1 MSTPERKNSEE
12 KAESLNTGKIQGDEE
27 IRKKVLRSN
36 SFSTVPSFNSK
47 LNANVQNSF
56 SADSPYFSSYVENE
70 MNSMHIM
77 HQTLNDIA
85 ARTKTFGKCGALMAE
100 STRRLAL
107 ACRLRQ
113 SRTGE
118 DGDSEGADR
127 RQEIEVAERR
137 RAVGEDMASLL
148 GVMSDLLEEVAEAQ
162 IQITRSFE
170 ATMVTSLEDF
180 ASMELST
187 ATDLKNKAEQ
197 ATTSAEEFLA
207 KYLNGRHAAAL
218 RTAEGG
224 NISWNKFSE
233 QVENHG
239 TSFLSRFSNRG
250 KKENKTNL
258 SQGVTAPNPTPRKS
272 SNSEDPVMQM
282 AATAA
287 NLRLTLEQVRLA
299 QAIAELKR
307 FQLLKHIVAHKQR
320 RKFGIGEN
328 VLASLNSVRVYFHR
342 CSDLVTG
349 AVPTMTRFQVD
360 QCSARD
366 ALDKRLGPS
375 WKAREEDIEGT
386 IDGLKEVTKSSAMI
400 VDAISRGDK
409 DIIERQVTGLEQI
422 EDQVQIWQ
430 LPNLLADSTRLQRD
444 PTPGMFVE
452 GWLYKK
458 SDKMISLSPW
468 RKRWFMMDSG
478 GIYYFR
484 GSDDNKKANEAA
496 TYSTTLERIKIC
508 DVVLCTVKE
517 APKEGP
523 RFCFEVHSPMSQK
536 PLVLQARGPL
546 EFKKWID
553 IIRKG
558 IEHQLVKGDSQN
570 IGNFIKVK
578 PPARPYPGDSKIDES
593 ENVDMPELYDID
605 NQGSLGNQIVK
616 NTTLTPKIMEAN
628 PLCADCGAPSPDWVS
643 LNLGVL
649 ICIDCSGVH
658 RSLGVHVSKVRSLQ
672 LDALND
678 FEANL
683 ILAIGNRNANAI
695 WEEGTVIHK
704 GWDKPTESSSRKA
717 REEWIKSKY
726 LWKEFLKF
734 SDDEGTTRSER
745 EEKSSRA
752 MYEAAKVGDI
762 LGIARALAHGA
773 VVTWKNGEEDNKTAL
788 HECTQL
794 KTEGKKNANAIE
806 CAELLIQNGAK
817 MDARDNLTQGVLDS
831 AMLANVDRSM
841 IEYLSSK
848 VT

>member
-1 MSTPERKNSEE
+1 MSEE
-12 KAESLNTGKIQGDEE
+12 KVELPDTGKVEDR
-27 IRKKVLRSN
+27 RKQYVRSN
-36 SFSTVPSFNSK
+36 SFSSSPSMITK

-70 MNSMHIM
+70 MNSMHVM

-107 ACRLRQ
+107 SCRLRQ
-113 SRTGE
+113 GRTE
-118 DGDSEGADR
+118 EEGDRDDADR
-127 RQEIEVAERR
+127 RQEAEVAERR
-137 RAVGEDMASLL
+137 RAVGEDLASLL

-162 IQITRSFE
+162 IQMTRSFE
-170 ATMVTSLEDF
+170 ATMVTSLEEF
-180 ASMELST
+180 ASTELST
-187 ATDLKNKAEQ
+187 AIDFKGKSEQ
-197 ATTSAEEFLA
+197 ATTSADNLLA

-218 RTAEGG
+218 STAEGG
-224 NISWNKFSE
+224 NVSWNKFSE

-239 TSFLSRFSNRG
+239 TSFLQRISNRG

-258 SQGVTAPNPTPRKS
+258 SQGVNATNPSQRKPP
-272 SNSEDPVMQM
+272 NSEDPVVQM

-287 NLRLTLEQVRLA
+287 NLRLNLEQVRLA
-299 QAIAELKR
+299 QATAELKR

-320 RKFGIGEN
+320 RKFVGEN
-328 VLASLNSVRVYFHR
+328 VLASLNGVRAYYHH
-342 CSDLVTG
+342 CSDLATG
-349 AVPTMTRFQVD
+349 VVPTMNRFQVD
-360 QCSARD
+360 QSSARET
-366 ALDKRLGPS
+366 LEKRLAPS

-386 IDGLKEVTKSSAMI
+386 IDGLKGVTKSAGII
-400 VDAISRGDK
+400 VDAITHGDK
-409 DIIERQVTGLEQI
+409 DMIERQVTGLEQI

-430 LPNLLADSTRLQRD
+430 LPNLLANSTRLQRD
-444 PTPGMFVE
+444 PTPGIFVE

-458 SDKMISLSPW
+458 SDSRISLSPW

-484 GSDDNKKANEAA
+484 GSEDNKKTNEGVA
-496 TYSTTLERIKIC
+496 YSTTLERVKIC

-517 APKEGP
+517 ASNEGP
-523 RFCFEVHSPMSQK
+523 RFCFEVHTPMSQK

-558 IEHQLVKGDSQN
+558 IEHQLVRGNSQYIGKDFKPKPPSRSDSGDS
-570 IGNFIKVK
+570 VL
-578 PPARPYPGDSKIDES
+578 DEG
-593 ENVDMPELYDID
+593 ENVDMPELHDID
-605 NQGSLGNQIVK
+605 NQASLGKQIVK
-616 NTTLTPKIMEAN
+616 NTTLTPEIMKEN
-628 PLCADCGAPSPDWVS
+628 PKCVDCGAPNPDWVS

-678 FEANL
+678 FEAKL
-683 ILAIGNRNANAI
+683 ILSIGNDNANAI
-695 WEEGTVIHK
+695 WEEGVATQK
-704 GWDKPTESSSRKA
+704 GWDKPTETSSRKA

-726 LWKEFLKF
+726 LWRGFLKF
-734 SDDEGTTRSER
+734 SDYDGTTSER
-745 EEKSSRA
+745 DEKASRS
-752 MYEAAKVGDI
+752 MYEAAKNGDV

-773 VVTWKNGEEDNKTAL
+773 EVTWKNSDEENKTAL
-788 HECTQL
+788 HACTQL
-794 KTEGKKNANAIE
+794 KTESEEASKPIV

-831 AMLANVDRSM
+831 ALLANVDRSM